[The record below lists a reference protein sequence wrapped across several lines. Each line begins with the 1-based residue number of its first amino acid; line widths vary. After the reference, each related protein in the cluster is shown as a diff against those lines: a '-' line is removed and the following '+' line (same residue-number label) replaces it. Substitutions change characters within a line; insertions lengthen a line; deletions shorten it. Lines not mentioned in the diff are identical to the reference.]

1 MSVAASIR
9 VALLSDD
16 ALLAQSGISPLPPA
30 EEGLFRSDGWLRRIN
45 AEPALLFGGGRA
57 LLLEIAH
64 PLVAAG
70 VGEHSNFRSDP
81 FGRLQRTL
89 DAMRTIAFGDRAAAL
104 AAARGV
110 DRAHGR
116 VHGVL
121 SGDAGRYR
129 AGTPYQGRDPELVR
143 WVWATLV
150 DTALQV
156 YELFVE
162 PLGPFARESY
172 YAEQCGIGRLLG
184 AADVPEDHAA
194 FRAWFDACVA
204 GEALCVTP
212 LAREI
217 ADAVLAPAPG
227 LADGGRVRLIT
238 AALLPERLRADFGL
252 EYGAAE
258 RARFESLLGSVR
270 KLRAGGAVAA
280 ESRRRAGDLR

>member
-1 MSVAASIR
+1 VT
-9 VALLSDD
+9 VTALPRSDD
-16 ALLAQSGISPLPPA
+16 ALLAQSGIAPLPPA
-30 EEGLFRSDGWLRRIN
+30 EEGLFRADGWLRRIN

-70 VGEHSNFRSDP
+70 VAEHSNFRSDP

-89 DAMRTIAFGDRAAAL
+89 DAMRTIAYGDRVAAL
-104 AAARGV
+104 AAAREV
-110 DRAHGR
+110 QRAHGR
-116 VHGVL
+116 VRGAL
-121 SGDAGRYR
+121 GEDAGRYR
-129 AGTPYQGRDPELVR
+129 AGSVYDGRDPALVR

-156 YELFVE
+156 YELFVA
-162 PLGPFARESY
+162 PLTDGAGESY

-184 AADVPEDHAA
+184 VPAADVPATHAD
-194 FRAWFDACVA
+194 FRAWFDRCVA
-204 GEALCVTP
+204 DDTLCVTP
-212 LAREI
+212 LSREI
-217 ADAVLAPAPG
+217 AASVLDPPGG

-252 EYGAAE
+252 RYGAEE
-258 RARFESLLGSVR
+258 RVRFESLRSSVQR
-270 KLRAGGAVAA
+270 LRPQGAQPA